1 MRLVALGLAAGTIL
15 VTYEPVW
22 ACSPPPCWAGYFT
35 PTTGTTVP
43 SNIPALYWQ
52 PLHGQQN
59 GGNDVQQVTLVSSA
73 DPETPLP
80 FTSSPVAGT
89 DAYLITPTQPLVEGT
104 TYTLGDANMCLA
116 APEYPAAPTS
126 VFLVGPSAAM
136 PSTLGA
142 VTVTDAEVA
151 TLNVPTSSGSCTF
164 DVQAD
169 RATLSLELSA
179 DALPWR
185 DALHIE
191 TLVDGQPWESRTLVY
206 RVCHSDDPGA
216 ATGLAAGSHEVSMR
230 ATLPGTD
237 IVLATAAVTFSLDC
251 PGDPGDP
258 DDGAPSEDGG
268 CSTSGGAG
276 GLVLLAALGLARRR
290 RYT

>member
-1 MRLVALGLAAGTIL
+1 MRLVALGLAAGTLL

-52 PLHGQQN
+52 PLHGVQD
-59 GGNDVQQVTLVSSA
+59 GGNDIGQVTLVSSA
-73 DPETPLP
+73 DLQTPLP
-80 FTSSPVAGT
+80 FTSSPVAGS
-89 DAYLITPTQPLVEGT
+89 DAYLIVPTQPLVEGT
-104 TYTLGDANMCLA
+104 TYTLGDANTCLA

-126 VFLVGPSAAM
+126 VFLVGPSAPM

-142 VTVTDAEVA
+142 VTVTGAGVA
-151 TLNVPTSSGSCTF
+151 ALDVPTASGSCTSP
-164 DVQAD
+164 VQAD
-169 RATLSLELSA
+169 RAMLSLELSA

-191 TLVDGQPWESRTLVY
+191 TLVDGQPWDSRTLVY
-206 RVCHSDDPGA
+206 HACQSDDPLA
-216 ATGLAAGSHEVSMR
+216 ATGVAAGSHEVSMR

-237 IVLATAAVTFSLDC
+237 IVLATAAVTFTPDC
-251 PGDPGDP
+251 SDDPAEP
-258 DDGAPSEDGG
+258 DDSVPGEDGG
-268 CSTSGGAG
+268 CSATGGAG
-276 GLVLLAALGLARRR
+276 GLVLLAALGLVRRR
-290 RYT
+290 RYG